1 MSDSKVA
8 APESGAQ
15 EGATPKENLV
25 MEHLVSL
32 TYRERLTPNLNRFV
46 DKLLDGQIV
55 GHKCPS
61 CGRVYVPSK
70 GYCPLCVVATSEADE
85 VEVVD
90 TGTVTGFTIIT
101 PVAYY
106 GQKATDPFVYASV
119 LLDGADTPLN
129 GQDIVGIPHEQL
141 RMGLRVKAVWKPKE
155 ERSAE
160 GISNRGWGGIGSV
173 VSAFEATGEP
183 DASEEVYKEHIF

>member
-1 MSDSKVA
+1 MSEA
-8 APESGAQ
+8 A
-15 EGATPKENLV
+15 KENLV

-46 DKLLDGQIV
+46 DNLLAGRII

-70 GYCPLCVVATSEADE
+70 GYCPLCVVATSDADE
-85 VEVVD
+85 VELAD
-90 TGTVTGFTIIT
+90 NGTVTGFTIIT

-106 GQKATDPFVYASV
+106 GQKETQPFVYASV

-129 GQDIVGIPHEQL
+129 GMDVVGIAHEQL
-141 RMGLRVKAVWKPKE
+141 RMGLRVKAVWKPE
-155 ERSAE
+155 AERTAE
-160 GISNRGWGGIGSV
+160 GISNRGWGGLGTV
-173 VSAFEATGEP
+173 VRAFEATGEP
-183 DASEEVYKEHIF
+183 DATTDVYREHIF